1 MMDIEHFETLSL
13 YVLVGGLILYMFFI
27 MYRLARGSNAGRLGT
42 FAIFLTLGLGVLGF
56 VIKEILTVWLE

>member
-1 MMDIEHFETLSL
+1 MMDIERFETLSL

-27 MYRLARGSNAGRLGT
+27 MYRLARESNAGRLGT

>member
-1 MMDIEHFETLSL
+1 MDIEHFETLSL

-27 MYRLARGSNAGRLGT
+27 MYRLARESNAGRLGT
-42 FAIFLTLGLGVLGF
+42 FAIFLTLGLGVAGF